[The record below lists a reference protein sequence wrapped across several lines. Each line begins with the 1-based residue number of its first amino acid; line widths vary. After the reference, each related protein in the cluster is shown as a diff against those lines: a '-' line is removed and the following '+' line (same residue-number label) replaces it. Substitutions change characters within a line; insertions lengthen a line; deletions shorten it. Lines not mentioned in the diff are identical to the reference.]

1 MSKFK
6 IEDSR
11 SQAPKFHG
19 LSSPEDLIEMW
30 KELKHDNDSKD
41 INVIWDYEH
50 PEQLK
55 PGFNIV
61 NILYDSNDPNQIG
74 HYVLITVNDKSKE
87 VEYFDPISS
96 HTPENEDEI
105 DLINDYF
112 KNKGYS
118 LNISLEGTQKESSE
132 NCGYHCL
139 THAFNLYL
147 HSLDTSGNS
156 GNKSGRLPENPSS
169 KDILMDIL
177 KMNRAIYY
185 ILKNGSNAEIPP
197 LKFEKKKSKD
207 KGAGAKRLEEMNIGA
222 GLADDVNNDKYYSFS
237 EIKDLIE

>member
-1 MSKFK
+1 MSKN
-6 IEDSR
+6 
-11 SQAPKFHG
+11 KFHG

-30 KELKHDNDSKD
+30 KELKHDDDSKD

-61 NILYDSNDPNQIG
+61 NILYDSNDPDQIG
-74 HYVLITVNDKSKE
+74 HYVLITVNDKTKE

-118 LNISLEGTQKESSE
+118 TNISLEGTQKESSE

-139 THAFNLYL
+139 THAFNIYL
-147 HSLDTSGNS
+147 QHQESKTSE
-156 GNKSGRLPENPSS
+156 NKSGRLPENPSS

-185 ILKNGSNAEIPP
+185 VLKNGSNAEIPP
-197 LKFEKKKSKD
+197 LKIGKTKSKSNSS
-207 KGAGAKRLEEMNIGA
+207 GTSGESGA
-222 GLADDVNNDKYYSFS
+222 GLADDVRNDKYYSFS
-237 EIKDLIE
+237 EIKELIED

>member
-1 MSKFK
+1 MSK
-6 IEDSR
+6 I
-11 SQAPKFHG
+11 KFHG

-30 KELKHDNDSKD
+30 KELKHDDDSKD

-61 NILYDSNDPNQIG
+61 NILYDSNEPDQIG
-74 HYVLITVNDKSKE
+74 HYVLITVNSKSKE

-118 LNISLEGTQKESSE
+118 LDVSLEGTQKESSE

-147 HSLDTSGNS
+147 HKSG
-156 GNKSGRLPENPSS
+156 GRLPENPSS

-185 ILKNGSNAEIPP
+185 VLKNGSNAEIPP
-197 LKFEKKKSKD
+197 LKFENRRLSERAHEKKSKSKD
-207 KGAGAKRLEEMNIGA
+207 KGAG
-222 GLADDVNNDKYYSFS
+222 LADFVPQNVKNDKYYSFS
-237 EIKDLIE
+237 EIKDLIEA

>member
-1 MSKFK
+1 MSNF
-6 IEDSR
+6 
-11 SQAPKFHG
+11 KFHG

-30 KELKHDNDSKD
+30 KELKHDSDSKD

-61 NILYDSNDPNQIG
+61 NILYDSNEPNGIG
-74 HYVLITVNDKSKE
+74 HYILITVNDKSKH

-96 HTPENEDEI
+96 HTSDNEDEI

-112 KNKGYS
+112 EDKGYS
-118 LNISLEGTQKESSE
+118 VDVSLEGTQKESSE

-147 HSLDTSGNS
+147 HSSDTSGNKS
-156 GNKSGRLPENPSS
+156 GGRLPENPSS

-185 ILKNGSNAEIPP
+185 VLKNGSNAEIPP
-197 LKFEKKKSKD
+197 LKFEKKKSKS
-207 KGAGAKRLEEMNIGA
+207 KESGA

-237 EIKDLIE
+237 EIKDLIED

>member
-1 MSKFK
+1 MSK
-6 IEDSR
+6 S
-11 SQAPKFHG
+11 KFHG

-30 KELKHDNDSKD
+30 KELKHDDDSKD

-61 NILYDSNDPNQIG
+61 NILYDSNDPNGIG
-74 HYVLITVNDKSKE
+74 HYILITVNDKSKE

-96 HTPENEDEI
+96 HTSDNEDEI
-105 DLINDYF
+105 DLINEYF
-112 KNKGYS
+112 KNKGYET
-118 LNISLEGTQKESSE
+118 NISLEGTQKESSE

-147 HSLDTSGNS
+147 HSK
-156 GNKSGRLPENPSS
+156 NKSGGRLPENPSS

-185 ILKNGSNAEIPP
+185 VLKNGSNAEIPP
-197 LKFEKKKSKD
+197 LKIGKSKSKSKKS
-207 KGAGAKRLEEMNIGA
+207 GA
-222 GLADDVNNDKYYSFS
+222 GLADDANNDKYYSFS
-237 EIKDLIE
+237 EIKELIED

>member
-1 MSKFK
+1 MSK
-6 IEDSR
+6 S
-11 SQAPKFHG
+11 KFHG

-30 KELKHDNDSKD
+30 KELKHDDDSKD

-61 NILYDSNDPNQIG
+61 NILYDSNDPDQIG
-74 HYVLITVNDKSKE
+74 HYVLITVDNKSKE

-105 DLINDYF
+105 DLINEYF

-118 LNISLEGTQKESSE
+118 LDISLEGTQKESSE

-147 HSLDTSGNS
+147 HSLDTSRNS
-156 GNKSGRLPENPSS
+156 KSGGRLPENPSS

-185 ILKNGSNAEIPP
+185 VLKNGSNAEIPP

-207 KGAGAKRLEEMNIGA
+207 KGAG
-222 GLADDVNNDKYYSFS
+222 LADDVNNDKYYSFS
-237 EIKDLIE
+237 EIKDLIEE

>member
-1 MSKFK
+1 MSK
-6 IEDSR
+6 S
-11 SQAPKFHG
+11 KFHG

-30 KELKHDNDSKD
+30 KELKHDDDSKD

-61 NILYDSNDPNQIG
+61 NILYDSNDPDQIG

-105 DLINDYF
+105 DLINEYF

-118 LNISLEGTQKESSE
+118 TNISLEGTQKESSE

-147 HSLDTSGNS
+147 HSLDTSRNPIPPE
-156 GNKSGRLPENPSS
+156 NKSGRLPENPSS

-185 ILKNGSNAEIPP
+185 VLKNGSNAEIPP
-197 LKFEKKKSKD
+197 LKIGKSKS
-207 KGAGAKRLEEMNIGA
+207 KSKESGA

>member
-1 MSKFK
+1 MSQNHIVNTWNKNH
-6 IEDSR
+6 
-11 SQAPKFHG
+11 KFHG
-19 LSSPEDLIEMW
+19 LSSPEDLINMW
-30 KELKHDNDSKD
+30 KELRYDSDNQD

-61 NILYDSNDPNQIG
+61 NILYDSSTPDEIG
-74 HYVLITVNDKSKE
+74 HYVLISVFPDKKL

-96 HTPENEDEI
+96 HTPENEDKI
-105 DLINDYF
+105 DLINEYF
-112 KNKGYS
+112 NNKGYS
-118 LNISLEGTQKESSE
+118 TNISLEGKQKETSE

-139 THAFNLYL
+139 THAFNLYKSNL
-147 HSLDTSGNS
+147 ENKGN
-156 GNKSGRLPENPSS
+156 GGRLPENPSS

-197 LKFEKKKSKD
+197 LKIGKKD
-207 KGAGAKRLEEMNIGA
+207 KGA
-222 GLADDVNNDKYYSFS
+222 GLADDVKSNKYYSYT
-237 EIKDLIE
+237 EIKDILED

>member
-1 MSKFK
+1 MSKN
-6 IEDSR
+6 
-11 SQAPKFHG
+11 KFHG

-30 KELKHDNDSKD
+30 KELKHDSDSKD

-61 NILYDSNDPNQIG
+61 NILYDSNEPNGIG
-74 HYVLITVNDKSKE
+74 HYILITVDDKSKH

-112 KNKGYS
+112 EDKGYS
-118 LNISLEGTQKESSE
+118 VDVSLEGTQKESSE

-147 HSLDTSGNS
+147 QNSDTSK
-156 GNKSGRLPENPSS
+156 NKSGGRLPENPSS

-185 ILKNGSNAEIPP
+185 VLKNGSNAEIPP
-197 LKFEKKKSKD
+197 LKFEKKKSKS
-207 KGAGAKRLEEMNIGA
+207 KESGA

-237 EIKDLIE
+237 EIKDLIED

>member
-1 MSKFK
+1 MSKN
-6 IEDSR
+6 
-11 SQAPKFHG
+11 KFHG

-61 NILYDSNDPNQIG
+61 NILYDSNDPDQIG
-74 HYVLITVNDKSKE
+74 HYVLITVNDSSDTSGKSKE

-105 DLINDYF
+105 DLINEYF

-118 LNISLEGTQKESSE
+118 LDISLEGTQKESSE

-147 HSLDTSGNS
+147 RNSKSG
-156 GNKSGRLPENPSS
+156 GRLPENPSS

-185 ILKNGSNAEIPP
+185 VLKNGSNAEIPP
-197 LKFEKKKSKD
+197 LKFEKKKSKS
-207 KGAGAKRLEEMNIGA
+207 KESGA

-237 EIKDLIE
+237 EIKDLIEE

>member
-1 MSKFK
+1 MSKL
-6 IEDSR
+6 
-11 SQAPKFHG
+11 KFHG

-30 KELKHDNDSKD
+30 KELKHDDDSKD

-61 NILYDSNDPNQIG
+61 NILYDSNDPDQIG
-74 HYVLITVNDKSKE
+74 HYVLITVNDKLKE

-96 HTPENEDEI
+96 HTSDNEDEI
-105 DLINDYF
+105 DLINEYF
-112 KNKGYS
+112 KNKGYEI
-118 LNISLEGTQKESSE
+118 NISLEGTQKESSE

-147 HSLDTSGNS
+147 HSDKSDTSK
-156 GNKSGRLPENPSS
+156 NKSGRLPENPSS

-185 ILKNGSNAEIPP
+185 VLKNGSNAEIPP
-197 LKFEKKKSKD
+197 LKFEKKSKSK
-207 KGAGAKRLEEMNIGA
+207 ESGA
-222 GLADDVNNDKYYSFS
+222 GLADDVNNKPNKYYSFS
-237 EIKDLIE
+237 EIKDLIEA